1 MSTPQNFGSLVPPNI
16 EDLIPYQPGKP
27 IEELERELGI
37 KNPIKLASN
46 ENPLGVSP
54 KALAAASEA
63 LLSSNRYP
71 DGGGF
76 RLRSAIARKYGLDR
90 EEVVLGNGSVD
101 LIDLLVRAFLGPE
114 DEALLSR
121 HSFMSY
127 SIALKTA
134 GRRFV
139 EVEPRDYRYD
149 LEAMRR
155 AITPATK
162 LVFVANPDNP
172 SGTYVS
178 RAELSAFLR
187 DLPPRVIVVLDEAY
201 FEFARADDYPDGLSF
216 WGQVPRFVILRT
228 FAKAHG
234 LAGLRVGYALTNR
247 IVAGYLNRV
256 RLPFNVSLVAQRA
269 AEAAID
275 DDEFVQRSR
284 HYCAEALGVLTRGLQ
299 ALGVP
304 VVPSQTNFVLIE
316 VPRDGVEVYQSLL
329 REGVIVRPLAAY
341 GYKRHLRVSIG
352 LPEENQ
358 RFLAALAKVLGR
370 STE

>member
-1 MSTPQNFGSLVPPNI
+1 LSTPQNLGPLVPPNI
-16 EDLIPYQPGKP
+16 EELIPYQPGKP

-63 LLSSNRYP
+63 ILSSNRYP

-101 LIDLLVRAFLGPE
+101 LIDLLVRAFLGPD

-127 SIALKTA
+127 SIALQTA
-134 GRRFV
+134 GRRFS
-139 EVEPRDYRYD
+139 EVPPREYRYD

-155 AITPATK
+155 AVTPATK

-178 RAELSAFLR
+178 RA
-187 DLPPRVIVVLDEAY
+187 
-201 FEFARADDYPDGLSF
+201 FARAEDYPDGLSF
-216 WGQVPRFVILRT
+216 WGQVPRLVILRT

-234 LAGLRVGYALTNR
+234 LAGLRVGYALTDR
-247 IVAGYLNRV
+247 IIAGYLNRV

-275 DDEFVQRSR
+275 DDEFVRRSR
-284 HYCAEALGVLTRGLQ
+284 HYCAEALDVLTRGLQ